1 MLCFVVMVGIMN
13 NTVLLLCWVFKYCVL
28 LVSSY
33 EVGRRK
39 PPSKS
44 TRETEKLKYKLK
56 KETKVVLLV

>member
-1 MLCFVVMVGIMN
+1 MN